1 MDLTAVKRVD
11 FRIRWRRSGYER
23 SDCRRSIFEK
33 GGFSAALVGMA
44 GGTVD
49 LEDPEGN
56 AFNHIISNM
65 TV

>member
-11 FRIRWRRSGYER
+11 FRIRAKRLQEIDIRKGR
-23 SDCRRSIFEK
+23 IFSSFGEN
-33 GGFSAALVGMA
+33 